1 MKNSLLKLR
10 TLAVLA
16 VLAAG
21 LAACGL
27 GGDTGRLSLSLTDAA
42 TDQYHAVYVTV
53 REVAVHAEGDMEDA
67 WTVVSS
73 PNKTVNLLDL
83 INGVRE
89 QLALADLTAGH
100 YTQLRLMI
108 GETADGGVNIRSQ
121 AHPFANYVI
130 DDNDDY
136 HELKIPS
143 GLQTGVKIVQGFDIA
158 ENRTTELILDF
169 DASRSVVAAGRSG
182 RYLLKPTIQVLGTE
196 SAAIVSGTVTT
207 PDASLNPVAVAGAL
221 VSAQVY
227 DAMAADAKDR
237 VVVRTATLSDD
248 AGAYKLFIGAGDYV
262 FVAGRLGEVEPVFAP
277 VALPLS
283 VAADTTPTQ
292 DFTVEDVAAADLG
305 TLDGTVA
312 IASPATDAFV
322 TISVRTTVT
331 LTTGDAV
338 VEVWTA
344 NVQDGGTYSI
354 KLPAGTYSVV
364 AWTSGRTTFEA
375 TGVAVT
381 ANATTSIPVSF

>member
-1 MKNSLLKLR
+1 MKTPLSKLK
-10 TLAVLA
+10 TLVALA
-16 VLAAG
+16 ILAAG
-21 LAACGL
+21 FSACGL

-42 TDQYHAVYVTV
+42 TDQYNAVYVTI

-83 INGVRE
+83 VNGVRE

-130 DDNDDY
+130 DDRDDY

-143 GLQTGVKIVQGFDIA
+143 GLQTGVKIVQGFDIN

-196 SAAIVSGTVTT
+196 LAAIVSGTVST
-207 PDASLNPVAVAGAL
+207 PAADLSPVAVAGAL

-227 DAMAADAKDR
+227 DATAADPKDR
-237 VVVRTATLSDD
+237 VAVRTATLSDD
-248 AGAYKLFIGAGDYV
+248 AGAYKLFIGAGSYN
-262 FVAGRLGEVEPVFAP
+262 FVAGRLGGVEPAYAP
-277 VALPLS
+277 VALPLT
-283 VAADTTPTQ
+283 VETDTMPTQ
-292 DFTVEDVAAADLG
+292 DFSIEDVAEADLG
-305 TLDGTVA
+305 TLEGAVT
-312 IASPATDAFV
+312 IASPATDAYV

-338 VEVWTA
+338 IEIWTA

-364 AWTSGRTTFEA
+364 AWTSGRPTFEA
-375 TGVAVT
+375 TGVALT
-381 ANATTSIPVSF
+381 ANTTTSIPVSF

>member
-1 MKNSLLKLR
+1 MNIPLPKLKV
-10 TLAVLA
+10 LAALA

-21 LAACGL
+21 FSACGL

-42 TDQYHAVYVTV
+42 TDRYNAVYVTI

-83 INGVRE
+83 VNGVRE
-89 QLALADLTAGH
+89 QLALADLSAGR

-108 GETADGGVNIRSQ
+108 GETADSGVNIRSQ

-130 DDNDDY
+130 DDRDEY

-143 GLQTGVKIVQGFDIA
+143 GLQTGVKIVQGFEIN

-169 DASRSVVAAGRSG
+169 DASRSVVSAGRSG
-182 RYLLKPTIQVLGTE
+182 KYLLKPTIQVLGTE
-196 SAAIVSGTVTT
+196 LAAIVSGSVTT
-207 PDASLNPVAVAGAL
+207 PDADLNPVAVAGAL

-227 DAMAADAKDR
+227 DASAADPKDR

-262 FVAGRLGEVEPVFAP
+262 FVAGRLGEIEPVYAP

-283 VAADTTPTQ
+283 VAADSTPTQ
-292 DFTVEDVAAADLG
+292 DFSIEDVAEAGLG
-305 TLDGTVA
+305 TLEGAVA
-312 IASPATDAFV
+312 IASPATDAYV
-322 TISVRTTVT
+322 TISVRAAVT

-364 AWTSGRTTFEA
+364 AWTAGRPTFEA
-375 TGVAVT
+375 TGVALT
-381 ANATTSIPVSF
+381 ANTATSVPVSF

>member
-1 MKNSLLKLR
+1 MRNPLSKLKVLAA
-10 TLAVLA
+10 LAVLT
-16 VLAAG
+16 AG
-21 LAACGL
+21 IGACGL

-42 TDQYHAVYVTV
+42 TDQYNAVYVTI
-53 REVAVHAEGDMEDA
+53 REVAVHAEGDMEDG

-83 INGVRE
+83 VNGVRE

-130 DDNDDY
+130 DDRDDY

-143 GLQTGVKIVQGFDIA
+143 GLQTGVKIVQGFDIN

-196 SAAIVSGTVTT
+196 LAAIVSGSVTT
-207 PDASLNPVAVAGAL
+207 PDANLNPVAVPGAL

-227 DAMAADAKDR
+227 DATAADPKDR
-237 VVVRTATLSDD
+237 VLVRTATMSDD
-248 AGAYKLFIGAGDYV
+248 AGAYKLFIGAGSYN

-277 VALPLS
+277 VALPLT
-283 VAADTTPTQ
+283 VEADTTPTQ
-292 DFTVEDVAAADLG
+292 DFSVVDVAAADLG
-305 TLDGTVA
+305 TLDGTVT
-312 IASPATDAFV
+312 IASPATDAYV

-354 KLPAGTYSVV
+354 KLPAGTYSLV
-364 AWTSGRTTFEA
+364 AWTSGRPTFEA
-375 TGVAVT
+375 TGVALT
-381 ANATTSIPVSF
+381 ANTTTSVPVSF